1 MEIGMNKIDPYEKDT
16 EEYHLARMVEEAGEV
31 SQMLGKILRFG
42 PHSYNPYDSEKV
54 ENIDLLEM
62 ELNQL
67 YEAYYKYLS
76 LVKERITSQLN
87 SEAQMRYLAE
97 KEKK

>member
-1 MEIGMNKIDPYEKDT
+1 MNKTDTYEKDT

-42 PHSYNPYDSEKV
+42 PHSYNPNDPEKL
-54 ENIDLLEM
+54 ENLDLLGM
-62 ELNQL
+62 ELDQL
-67 YEAYYKYLS
+67 CEAHYKYLY
-76 LVKERITSQLN
+76 LVKKRVRAQLN